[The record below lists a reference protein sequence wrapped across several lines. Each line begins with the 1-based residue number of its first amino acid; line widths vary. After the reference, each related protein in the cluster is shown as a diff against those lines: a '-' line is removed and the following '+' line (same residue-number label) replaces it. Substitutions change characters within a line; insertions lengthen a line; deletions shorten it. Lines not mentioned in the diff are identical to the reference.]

1 MGSSHLCGEW
11 PIESPHWQRNAI
23 GVSRFLHSRQICDAD
38 EPVSQ
43 SHIFPPARA
52 PPAPPSAE
60 PACRDSPGLPRPSQ
74 RLGQRVTPSARV
86 ERRIIWRLAGGSRRA
101 PPVPPARRGARL
113 GLRLRATARVA
124 TPSAKPR
131 RLRHTLFDNNLF
143 VLSLFGE
150 ETHLPPSE
158 RRVLAILRA
167 DSHSRQ
173 VETQPATSRPREY
186 RIPRP
191 SLAKEVVNRGG
202 RGVLEHMP
210 RDHEGSPYRAES
222 TLSSAQVFAES
233 RRLLSIASKST
244 HYSIPV
250 PL

>member
-1 MGSSHLCGEW
+1 MTN
-11 PIESPHWQRNAI
+11 PRVTI
-23 GVSRFLHSRQICDAD
+23 
-38 EPVSQ
+38 
-43 SHIFPPARA
+43 SHIPARA
-52 PPAPPSAE
+52 RAPRPPERRARVPRQPGTAPPVSASGS
-60 PACRDSPGLPRPSQ
+60 ACHP
-74 RLGQRVTPSARV
+74 LGPCRAAYHMAAV
-86 ERRIIWRLAGGSRRA
+86 AGGSRRA